1 VKRIALLAVG
11 AASLFAL
18 VCKTVPS
25 PPAGEP
31 AALPPSATPQAERT
45 PLPQPPP
52 AAAVPAQPAA
62 EGSADRSYRDILELL
77 RSGASEESLLAKIRS
92 ENRRYDLTT
101 DDVLKLRAAGASE
114 AVVAAMLR
122 SGP

>member
-1 VKRIALLAVG
+1 VNRIALAAVG
-11 AASLFAL
+11 AASFFAL
-18 VCKTVPS
+18 VCRTVPA

-31 AALPPSATPQAERT
+31 VAPPPSATPQAERT
-45 PLPQPPP
+45 PPPQPPP

-62 EGSADRSYRDILELL
+62 ESSTDRSYRDVLDLL
-77 RSGASEESLLAKIRS
+77 RAGVSEEALLAKIRT

-101 DDVLKLRAAGASE
+101 DEILKLRAAGASE

-122 SGP
+122 SGR